1 MLIFTVWLTSTYY
14 VTGRLAEAQARSA
27 SIYAQFLRDQE
38 LLFTISRQVLLG
50 SVYVRDALIESAE
63 QSAAVAHYQIRNLQA
78 QVERELEHYET
89 IDSSVDAAAW
99 RRLEKELRDYWE
111 TAARLTAPE
120 SASWTWKA
128 ASSLL
133 HTQVI
138 QQREVITQLSDEIRQ
153 MMARDYLQEEK
164 QLNDVHVQLRRRL
177 WETTAVAVILGFG
190 VAFLATRYAAR
201 LEAQIREDHAEVA
214 RNRGDLQRL
223 SERLVRVQE
232 DERRTVARELHDE
245 IGQALTA
252 VKVELA
258 VALRSVGADR
268 RAVAALAEARMVTEH
283 ALSNVRDLSQL
294 LRPAMLDDFGLPDT
308 LKWYLRKFSDRTG
321 IRTELVDDR
330 LSERLPTDVEVSAYR
345 AIQEGLTNVSRHA
358 HATSCRV
365 FVQRLPS
372 SLIVTVEDDGRG
384 FRAGRDSTGDQGAG
398 LGLVGIRERAVNLG
412 GTFRIESGD
421 KGTRLTIEFPLT
433 AGAQA

>member
-1 MLIFTVWLTSTYY
+1 
-14 VTGRLAEAQARSA
+14 
-27 SIYAQFLRDQE
+27 
-38 LLFTISRQVLLG
+38 VLLG
-50 SVYVRDALIESAE
+50 SVYVRDALIEAAE
-63 QSAAVAHYQIRNLQA
+63 RSAAVAHYQIRNLQA
-78 QVERELEHYET
+78 QVERELEQYET
-89 IDSSVDAAAW
+89 IDSSVDPAAW

-111 TAARLTAPE
+111 TAVRLTAPE
-120 SASWTWKA
+120 SASRTWTA

-138 QQREVITQLSDEIRQ
+138 PQREVITQLSDEIRQ

-258 VALRSVGADR
+258 VAQRSVGADR
-268 RAVAALAEARMVTEH
+268 RAVAALAEARTVTEH
-283 ALSNVRDLSQL
+283 ALSSVRDLSQL

-412 GTFRIESGD
+412 GTFRIESGG

-433 AGAQA
+433 VGAQA